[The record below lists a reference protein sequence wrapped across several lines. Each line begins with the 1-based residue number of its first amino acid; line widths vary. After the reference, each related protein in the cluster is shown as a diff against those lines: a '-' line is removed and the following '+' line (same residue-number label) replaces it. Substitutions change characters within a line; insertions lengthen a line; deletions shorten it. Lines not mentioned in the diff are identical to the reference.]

1 MSDTEIN
8 ERYIGEWEEGEDWEL
23 CLQEALTL
31 EELGEGGLQTGTG
44 VNKRGDRTAE
54 EVPAPKCPPPPH
66 QCQCKGGPG
75 GNENCCP
82 QEPTPT

>member
-54 EVPAPKCPPPPH
+54 EITAPKSPPPPSH
-66 QCQCKGGPG
+66 WSKNKGRG
-75 GNENCCP
+75 
-82 QEPTPT
+82 